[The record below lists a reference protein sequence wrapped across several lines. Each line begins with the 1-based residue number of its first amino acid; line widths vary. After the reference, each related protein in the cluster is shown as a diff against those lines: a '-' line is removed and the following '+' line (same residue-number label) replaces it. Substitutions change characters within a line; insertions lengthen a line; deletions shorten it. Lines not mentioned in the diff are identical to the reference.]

1 MCGRFIVSYTYNE
14 LLEFL
19 SSSFDIFDFDPN
31 VDVPNF
37 NVTPGS
43 DVLSIISDGEQ
54 YRVGTFKWGFIPYF
68 AKDVKS
74 AYKMINSRV
83 EGIESRAAFKDS
95 FVNKRCIVLA
105 DGYYEWKKDGKQ
117 KTPFLFQ
124 KNNREIFFFPGI
136 WSKYNTQDS
145 DVIFSTSIITKK
157 ANNLMTEIHP
167 RMPIILDEETAKK
180 WLDPV
185 LKEPQ
190 KLLAIL
196 DADSNEEM
204 FKMRVSE
211 YVNKVGNNSK
221 KCIEEYI
228 DINLF

>member
-124 KNNREIFFFPGI
+124 KNNKEIFFFPGI

>member
-54 YRVGTFKWGFIPYF
+54 YRVGTFKWGFIPFF

-117 KTPFLFQ
+117 KTPFPFQ
-124 KNNREIFFFPGI
+124 KNNKEIFFFPGI